1 VTDFVRRY
9 KFFSPFFKFWGRFK
23 FEALSK
29 GLDALAQGR
38 LWKSLMFDIA
48 ENAMQELILLME
60 TNELLWMK
68 SNTDGRDTLNL
79 ETYETMFPRTTN
91 RLKNSN
97 IRIEASRNSG
107 DVIMNALTLVE
118 MFMDPVRTS
127 YFYIVIF

>member
-1 VTDFVRRY
+1 
-9 KFFSPFFKFWGRFK
+9 
-23 FEALSK
+23 
-29 GLDALAQGR
+29 
-38 LWKSLMFDIA
+38 MFDIA